1 MQGPNGERRKGDAV
15 QVAVQVMRIATG
27 EEEEQLPS
35 KTRNGGLIGGK
46 RRAANLSPERRSEIA
61 RKAAQTR
68 WANKGQAA

>member
-1 MQGPNGERRKGDAV
+1 MRGPNGERRRLNPFEQGF
-15 QVAVQVMRIATG
+15 QVARIATG
-27 EEEEQLPS
+27 EEEDKLPS

-68 WANKGQAA
+68 WQKGDAA